1 MSAPVTSVA
10 LIDGVNVDAVAAA
23 VTACPG
29 VSGLFGGRGDAIA
42 TYLPGR
48 RVSGIEVQPS
58 TVTIHVRGRWGVSA
72 PQLFAEIAA
81 AVSPLLLGKRLHVV
95 VADIDDP
102 DPPVVLPLPAAPAVA
117 VTDLVVL
124 DPAVP
129 RPPGSAPAATPST
142 PTPPPAFPTV

>member
-1 MSAPVTSVA
+1 MTTAPVTSVA
-10 LIDGVNVDAVAAA
+10 LIDGINVDAVAAA

-42 TYLPGR
+42 SYLPGR
-48 RVSGIEVQPS
+48 RVPGVEVQPF

-72 PQLFAEIAA
+72 SQLLAEIAA
-81 AVSPLLLGKRLHVV
+81 AVSPLLLGKRLQVV

-102 DPPVVLPLPAAPAVA
+102 DPAVGPALPTAPGVAATDVVA
-117 VTDLVVL
+117 L

-129 RPPGSAPAATPST
+129 RPPGSAPPATPPT
-142 PTPPPAFPTV
+142 PTPAFPTV